1 MAEFDTLDELG
12 FVSDKQFICSCWGF
26 LTRNNGTR
34 DICDRFIRNGGHFYD
49 IVSRYDSLCAYV
61 LSREEGRSGNL
72 IKIIAPFLKAFGAS
86 DLQVHNTSA
95 ESLELMPE
103 AGHTIRHA
111 MNVMPGFITT
121 GLYEHDVMN
130 ICDALGI
137 PMGNI
142 SYTDLSLDS
151 EDMTRPEGRILR
163 DLASDITSLRLPRT
177 EYPLN
182 VPMELDPLD
191 VRVLKIMDKV
201 VEDMKS
207 LESTQAM
214 MRSMSSIGSNEK
226 AYTLLEIRRR
236 TSIDLDGTAYVGSH
250 ASDYQAM
257 ELVNESGGLSISFN
271 GDDFAVRGSTI
282 AVLSNDCTV
291 AGVLLQEFYNSG
303 IEAVTDL
310 VENWNRKYLK
320 ERTFSDPHL
329 VNAMLKVNSR
339 KLPEVFIV
347 DRDNV
352 NEIAEKSSAY
362 RKRILG
368 FRSASQNDYRS

>member
-352 NEIAEKSSAY
+352 NEIAEKSSEIGRAHV
-362 RKRILG
+362 
-368 FRSASQNDYRS
+368 

>member
-12 FVSDKQFICSCWGF
+12 FISDKQFITSCWGF

-34 DICDRFIRNGGHFYD
+34 DICERFIRNGGHFYD
-49 IVSRYDSLCAYV
+49 IISRYDSLCAYV
-61 LSREEGRSGNL
+61 LSRDEGHSGSL
-72 IKIIAPFLKAFGAS
+72 LKMVAPFLKAFGAS
-86 DLQVHNTSA
+86 DLQIHNTSS

-103 AGHTIRHA
+103 AGHTMRYALNI
-111 MNVMPGFITT
+111 MPGFITT

-130 ICDALGI
+130 ICEALGI

-142 SYTDLSLDS
+142 SFTGLSLDS
-151 EDMTRPEGRILR
+151 EDMNRQEGRILR
-163 DLASDITSLRLPRT
+163 DMASDITSLRLPRT

-191 VRVLKIMDKV
+191 SKVLKVLDKV

-207 LESTQAM
+207 LDASQSI
-214 MRSMSSIGSNEK
+214 MRSMSSIGSSEK

-236 TSIDLDGTAYVGSH
+236 TSVDLDGTAYVGSH

-271 GDDFAVRGSTI
+271 GDDFAVRGSNI

-303 IEAVTDL
+303 IEAVNEL
-310 VENWNRKYLK
+310 AENWNRKYLK
-320 ERTFSDPHL
+320 ERTFTDPHL
-329 VNAMLKVNSR
+329 VNAMLKANPR
-339 KLPEVFIV
+339 KLPDVFMV
-347 DRDNV
+347 DRSNV

-368 FRSASQNDYRS
+368 FRSASQSGSKS

>member
-72 IKIIAPFLKAFGAS
+72 MKIISPFLKAFGAS

>member
-12 FVSDKQFICSCWGF
+12 FISDKQFITSCWGF

-34 DICDRFIRNGGHFYD
+34 DICERFIRNGGHFYD
-49 IVSRYDSLCAYV
+49 IISRYDSLCAYI
-61 LSREEGRSGNL
+61 LSRDEGDSGSL
-72 IKIIAPFLKAFGAS
+72 LKMVAPFLKAFGAS
-86 DLQVHNTSA
+86 DLQIHNTSS

-103 AGHTIRHA
+103 AGHTMRYALNI
-111 MNVMPGFITT
+111 MPGFITT

-130 ICDALGI
+130 ICEALGI

-142 SYTDLSLDS
+142 SFTGLSLDS
-151 EDMTRPEGRILR
+151 EDMNRQEGRILR
-163 DLASDITSLRLPRT
+163 DMASDITSLRLPRT

-191 VRVLKIMDKV
+191 SKVLKVLDKV

-207 LESTQAM
+207 LDASQSI
-214 MRSMSSIGSNEK
+214 MRSMSSIGSSEK

-236 TSIDLDGTAYVGSH
+236 TSVDLDGTAYVGSH
-250 ASDYQAM
+250 TSDYQAM

-271 GDDFAVRGSTI
+271 GDDFAVRGSNI

-303 IEAVTDL
+303 IEAVNEL
-310 VENWNRKYLK
+310 AENWNRKYLK
-320 ERTFSDPHL
+320 ERTFTDPHL
-329 VNAMLKVNSR
+329 VNAMLKANPR
-339 KLPEVFIV
+339 KLPDVFMV
-347 DRDNV
+347 DRSNV

-368 FRSASQNDYRS
+368 FRSASQSGSKS